1 MHPKNLRYFLP
12 LGALAATLLLSTA
25 GCNKQAAPAPQA
37 AQPAATQPAPVNDN
51 QITAQILRQIVSE
64 PALDAGTIQVQSV
77 NGVVTLNGGVRDDAA
92 RELAAADS
100 AQIAG
105 VRTVVN
111 NLVVMPAPAAPQPAS
126 APRHKS
132 HPAPP
137 VQQQADNT
145 PPPPPPVTPPVE
157 QDQPAPPPPPP
168 PQPVAESLVLPMG
181 SDIPVRISETL
192 DSGVTKSDTPFHGA
206 VASNLMVDGV
216 VAIPRGASIVGRV
229 IEAKD
234 AAHFKGRAELSL
246 ELTQMTTQGNQIS
259 LVTQPLL
266 QLGAARG
273 KDTTEKAV
281 GGALLGTLIGA
292 LAGGGKG
299 ALIGAAGGAGAG
311 IGANAIT
318 HGQQVKIPSESVL
331 HFVLTAP
338 VQVTVMVPSGN

>member
-1 MHPKNLRYFLP
+1 
-12 LGALAATLLLSTA
+12 
-25 GCNKQAAPAPQA
+25 
-37 AQPAATQPAPVNDN
+37 
-51 QITAQILRQIVSE
+51 
-64 PALDAGTIQVQSV
+64 
-77 NGVVTLNGGVRDDAA
+77 
-92 RELAAADS
+92 
-100 AQIAG
+100 
-105 VRTVVN
+105 
-111 NLVVMPAPAAPQPAS
+111 
-126 APRHKS
+126 
-132 HPAPP
+132 
-137 VQQQADNT
+137 
-145 PPPPPPVTPPVE
+145 
-157 QDQPAPPPPPP
+157 
-168 PQPVAESLVLPMG
+168 MG